1 MGTCPIRCQSN
12 LTVLENPPEPVSPR
26 RLFSEDI
33 NAENKTKKNVTTRI
47 WFIIC
52 FSFFLSAAL
61 QESIIVSLCNYPS
74 FEGMTMCIGERL
86 TIISDDG
93 DYMMVRSTTTGRES
107 YVPTNYIAKVTHR
120 WLFTGISRYKAVE
133 LLMEPNNQSGA
144 FLIRESETNNDC
156 YSLSVLKRANASY
169 LDCVKHYRIPH
180 LENGWVYISP
190 GIPFPSLHHL
200 VEHYSESADGLCGR
214 LTEPCFIQGLDNA
227 REARPLPTTVRRPT
241 INWKDIS
248 RTESDNSLVSEGL
261 REAIT
266 SYLQMTEGN
275 DHSWDT

>member
-26 RLFSEDI
+26 
-33 NAENKTKKNVTTRI
+33 
-47 WFIIC
+47 
-52 FSFFLSAAL
+52 L

-74 FEGMTMCIGERL
+74 FVGTELTMCIWERL
-86 TIISDDG
+86 TVISDDG

-144 FLIRESETNNDC
+144 FLIRESETNKDC

-169 LDCVKHYRIPH
+169 LDCVKHYRVPH
-180 LENGWVYISP
+180 LENGWVYIFP
-190 GIPFPSLHHL
+190 GTHFPSLHHL
-200 VEHYSESADGLCGR
+200 VEHYSESADGLCCQ

-248 RTESDNSLVSEGL
+248 RSVIFNKKRTESDNSLVSEGL